1 MSAAETEALVRQ
13 AYQAFND
20 RQFERT
26 FQLARPDIV
35 TVVVPTGQEL
45 HGHAGVVEFLS
56 GWATAFPDSTV
67 EITRVLATE
76 DGAAVEF
83 VGRGTHD
90 GPLATPMGP
99 IPPTGRPVEFR
110 LCDVW
115 QVRGGKLSRTHT
127 YFDVMTILAQIGV
140 EIGVPAHSS

>member
-1 MSAAETEALVRQ
+1 MSAAETEAQVRK

-26 FQLARPDIV
+26 FELAHPDIV

-45 HGHAGVVEFLS
+45 RGHAGVIEFLS

-67 EITRVLATE
+67 QVTSLIAT
-76 DGAAVEF
+76 DSGAAVEF
-83 VGRGTHD
+83 IGRGTHD

-99 IPPTGRPVEFR
+99 IAPTGRPVEFR

-115 QVRGGKLSRTHT
+115 QVRDGKLARTHT

>member
-1 MSAAETEALVRQ
+1 MGAQETEALVRQ
-13 AYQAFND
+13 AYDAFNQ

-26 FQLARPDIV
+26 LAIARPDIV

-45 HGHAGVVEFLS
+45 HGHAGVIEFLS
-56 GWATAFPDSTV
+56 GWSTAFPDSTV
-67 EITRVLATE
+67 EIRTIIAT
-76 DGAAVEF
+76 DTGAAVEF

-99 IPPTGRPVEFR
+99 IAPTGRPVEFR

-115 QVRGGKLSRTHT
+115 QVQGGKLARTHT

-140 EIGVPAHSS
+140 ETGVPAGSS